1 MRSFIMLIL
10 LVLGLNGSLQ
20 AQTADT
26 IPASPCQ
33 QIDIITNREQGKII
47 RDFVS
52 SSVRDHYFINN
63 KGIISLHRYRNVNGD
78 SVWHLTPMI
87 DNSYE
92 DNPPTKFS
100 TFGGDIILVYDA
112 DEKGNIDQNPSAK
125 LYNACLADVIGNR
138 VYPRPTRKDRWIN
151 ETIFNGR
158 KINQGAQWDSTG
170 NRGDIMV
177 IFKKDGS
184 YEISR
189 PV

>member
-1 MRSFIMLIL
+1 MKILFMLIISA
-10 LVLGLNGSLQ
+10 LGLNSLQ
-20 AQTADT
+20 AQPADT

-33 QIDIITNREQGKII
+33 QIDVITNRQQGKII
-47 RDFVS
+47 TDFVS
-52 SSVRDHYFINN
+52 NSLSDNYFINN
-63 KGIISLHRYRNVNGD
+63 KGIISLRRYRDANGD
-78 SVWHLTPMI
+78 SVWILRPLI
-87 DNSYE
+87 DNRYE

-112 DEKGNIDQNPSAK
+112 DERGNEDQNPSAK
-125 LYNACLADVIGNR
+125 LYNACLEDVIGNR

-158 KINQGAQWDSTG
+158 KMNQGIQRGRTG
-170 NRGDIMV
+170 NGGSV
-177 IFKKDGS
+177 KVVFKKDGS